1 MFDTMT
7 LTKIAAGVFG
17 AWLVLLLGKWAG
29 EEIYHADAHGEAS
42 YVIEVAD
49 AGGAGDRFRLAP
61 TQQVFQLP
69 FGAPPLDATI
79 DQGRD
84 TG

>member
-29 EEIYHADAHGEAS
+29 K
-42 YVIEVAD
+42 
-49 AGGAGDRFRLAP
+49 RFTTPMHMGKRP
-61 TQQVFQLP
+61 M
-69 FGAPPLDATI
+69 
-79 DQGRD
+79 
-84 TG
+84 